1 MAYIRKQSFISR
13 CHKFCLSLRAIRSWI
28 PNLSC
33 SRGFTLVE
41 IMVATAISMLIIG
54 SVYAAFKTSLKIY
67 QQDETKIVMLQKCRS
82 SLDRIA
88 RDISNMFYADSDE
101 ELTFMAEDNVNSETE
116 KDEDMISFVTI
127 INPNLKKYVSTLTD
141 ENTTKTVTDTT
152 TGEETTENTL
162 PSDLA
167 RVIYYIGQNPEIP
180 EIQSLMRVE
189 TSDID
194 TQTLKDLMSELQSSS
209 SLSSSSSSSSSSS
222 TLSGEDLQD
231 LLKSS
236 ILVDNI
242 AGLNIRYFDGT
253 DWLDAWDIDEEKT
266 IPSAVEITL
275 SVTDPENKGKAITQ
289 AIVVSLPFGGSTD
302 ETASTDQTSSGN
314 QTQTP

>member
-1 MAYIRKQSFISR
+1 MAHIRKQIFISR
-13 CHKFCLSLRAIRSWI
+13 CHKFCLSLRIVRSWV
-28 PNLSC
+28 PNRYC

-54 SVYAAFKTSLKIY
+54 SVYAAFRTSLKVY
-67 QQDETKIVMLQKCRS
+67 QQDETKIIMLQKCRS
-82 SLDRIA
+82 SLDRMA
-88 RDISNMFYADSDE
+88 RDISNMFYTDSDE
-101 ELTFMAEDNVNSETE
+101 ELTFMAEDNANSETE
-116 KDEDMISFVTI
+116 LDEDMISFVTI
-127 INPNLKKYVSTLTD
+127 TNPNLKKYVSTLTD
-141 ENTTKTVTDTT
+141 ENTTKTVTNTE

-167 RVIYYIGQNPEIP
+167 RVIYYIGQNPEMP

-194 TQTLKDLMSELQSSS
+194 TQTLQDLMSQLQ
-209 SLSSSSSSSSSSS
+209 SSSSSSSSSSS

-231 LLKSS
+231 LLTSS

-242 AGLNIRYFDGT
+242 AGLNIRYFDGN
-253 DWLDAWDIDEEKT
+253 DWIDAWDMDTEKA
-266 IPSAVEITL
+266 IPKAVEITL

-289 AIVVSLPFGGSTD
+289 AIVVSLPFSSSSD
-302 ETASTDQTSSGN
+302 QTASTDQTSTGN